1 MFCIHVIAVAQTT
14 RIKNTLE
21 QGMLEKQ
28 TGTSNN
34 IHQTG
39 KLLGNKMCLHE
50 SHDIKNPEE
59 RGKILHFQLI
69 DR

>member
-1 MFCIHVIAVAQTT
+1 
-14 RIKNTLE
+14 
-21 QGMLEKQ
+21 MLEKQ

-39 KLLGNKMCLHE
+39 KLLSNKMCLHV